1 MTGYCPQT
9 PDLGASATVGNVG
22 RAELSPMSWD
32 RPVNQSR
39 DRTTDG
45 DSVGE
50 NFLYSVKAPGWRRAR
65 NGPARSAA
73 EPPAAGPQLGR
84 SGYVFNREP
93 GLLG

>member
-50 NFLYSVKAPGWRRAR
+50 NFLYSVKAPGWRGRGTAR
-65 NGPARSAA
+65 LARRQSR
-73 EPPAAGPQLGR
+73 AAGPQLGR
-84 SGYVFNREP
+84 SGYVLNREP